1 MFWAVHWVYP
11 FTWCRRRRWRV
22 ITEEQWQGA
31 ASPPILEGMTEQGG
45 PPAISSA
52 DWSATPV
59 AVQVLVQEQAQRI
72 TQLEARLA
80 ALEERVKQTS
90 RTSSRPPSSD
100 PPSAPA
106 RRTRRPSGRPVGGQ
120 VGHEGHGRL
129 LLPVEQVDHIVEVK
143 PPVCAQCGTVL
154 GGDDPTPA
162 RHQVAEL
169 PRIAPEV
176 TEYQRHTL
184 SCGACGAATA
194 AAWPEEM
201 PRGGFGPRTQATVAY
216 LAGRLG
222 ISQRDVAELLHT
234 LFHLDVSLGSVV
246 ALEQQVSAAVAAPV
260 AEAQAFVQ
268 QQAMVNADETGWRE
282 GTQRMWLW
290 TAVTPLVSVFV
301 LLATR
306 GRTGAQALLGATFAG
321 IVGSDRWGGYTWVD
335 PARRQLCWAHLV
347 RDFAAFVE
355 RGGEPA
361 RVGQALLAVSAHIF
375 ALWHRVRDGTLSRGA
390 FIEEM
395 VPLQAQLVALL
406 EEGTTL
412 EHAKTRR
419 TCQNILKLA
428 LALWTFVTV
437 DGVEPTNNAA
447 ERALR
452 RAVVWRRRSFGTQS
466 AEGSRF
472 AERLLTVVTTL
483 RQQERDVLDYLTVAC
498 TAALCGQPAPALLPA
513 APACLSAELI
523 LPPAA

>member
-1 MFWAVHWVYP
+1 L
-11 FTWCRRRRWRV
+11 
-22 ITEEQWQGA
+22 GA
-31 ASPPILEGMTEQGG
+31 TPPPILEGMTEHGG
-45 PPAISSA
+45 RPAISDD

-59 AVQVLVQEQAQRI
+59 AVQALVQEQAQRI
-72 TQLEARLA
+72 AQLEERLA

-100 PPSAPA
+100 PPSAPP

-120 VGHEGHGRL
+120 VGHEGHGRP
-129 LLPVEQVDHIVEVK
+129 LLPVEQVDAIVEIK
-143 PPVCAQCGTVL
+143 PAVCAQCGTAL
-154 GGDDPTPA
+154 TGDDPAPA

-169 PRIAPEV
+169 PRIVPEV
-176 TEYQRHTL
+176 TEYRRHTL
-184 SCGACGAATA
+184 TCGTCGTATA
-194 AAWPEEM
+194 ATWPQRM
-201 PRGGFGPRTQATVAY
+201 SRGGFGPRTQATVAY

-222 ISQRDVAELLHT
+222 ISQRDVGELLQT
-234 LFHLDVSLGSVV
+234 LFHLEVSLGSVA
-246 ALEQQVSAAVAAPV
+246 ALEQQASAAVAAPV

-268 QQAMVNADETGWRE
+268 QQAVVNADETGWRE

-306 GRTGAQALLGATFAG
+306 GRAGAQALLGATFAG
-321 IVGSDRWGGYTWVD
+321 LVGSDRWSGYTWVD
-335 PARRQLCWAHLV
+335 PTRRQLCWAHLV

-361 RVGQALLAVSAHIF
+361 RVGQALLDVSVEIF
-375 ALWHRVRDGTLSRGA
+375 RLWHRVRDGTLPRVA
-390 FIEEM
+390 FVREIG
-395 VPLQAQLVALL
+395 PLQAQVVALL

-419 TCQNILKLA
+419 ACQNILKLA
-428 LALWTFVTV
+428 PALWTFVAV
-437 DGVEPTNNAA
+437 DGVAPTNNAA

-483 RQQERDVLDYLTVAC
+483 RQQERDVLDYLTAAC
-498 TAALCGQPAPALLPA
+498 TAALSGQPAPSLLPTSLTCTSAGHALRRA
-513 APACLSAELI
+513 A
-523 LPPAA
+523 